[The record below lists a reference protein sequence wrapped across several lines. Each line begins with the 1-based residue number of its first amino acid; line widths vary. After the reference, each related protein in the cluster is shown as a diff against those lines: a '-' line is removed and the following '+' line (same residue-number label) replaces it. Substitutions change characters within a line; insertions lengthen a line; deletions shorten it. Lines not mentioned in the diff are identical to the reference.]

1 MTELLAS
8 PAAARLGWVCIHSLW
23 QAAAVAAAL
32 AVALRL
38 IPRQSAGTLAARYRL
53 AATALAALPV
63 AAVVTFFLVPV
74 ARPAGAPLP
83 ARADTAASTPAT
95 PTAASTAA
103 ATTPRFV
110 LLPAAPLGAPQPTR
124 PDHLD
129 RLAAWL
135 PLVALAWTVGAA
147 LAAIR
152 MACGVWITRRLVA
165 RATSD
170 SSRQLQHRVDHWR
183 RIMRIEAA
191 VRILASAAVETPVV
205 VGWLKPVILWPAAAT
220 PS

>member
-1 MTELLAS
+1 MHFAAALVPSSMTELLAC

-23 QAAAVAAAL
+23 QAAA
-32 AVALRL
+32 
-38 IPRQSAGTLAARYRL
+38 
-53 AATALAALPV
+53 ATAP
-63 AAVVTFFLVPV
+63 
-74 ARPAGAPLP
+74 
-83 ARADTAASTPAT
+83 
-95 PTAASTAA
+95 

-110 LLPAAPLGAPQPTR
+110 LLPAAPLGAAQPTR

-129 RLAAWL
+129 RLTAWL
-135 PLVALAWTVGAA
+135 PLVALAWTLGAA

-170 SSRQLQHRVDHWR
+170 SSRRLQHRVDHWR
-183 RIMRIEAA
+183 RIMRIDAA

-205 VGWLKPVILWPAAAT
+205 VGWLKPVILWPACQ
-220 PS
+220 